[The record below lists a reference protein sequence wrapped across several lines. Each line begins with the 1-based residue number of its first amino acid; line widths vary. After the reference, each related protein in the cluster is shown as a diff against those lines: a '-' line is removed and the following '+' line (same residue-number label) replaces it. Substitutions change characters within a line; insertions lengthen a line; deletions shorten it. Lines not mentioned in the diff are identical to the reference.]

1 MARMAR
7 LIIYDGKTNIDL
19 ATQLAGSLN
28 AGIHEKG
35 AVTITMINLSTDS
48 VINALVEKMQS
59 AEESEEVPTK
69 VPRSETMERIF
80 EMNDRL
86 QK

>member
-48 VINALVEKMQS
+48 VINALVEKMQRT
-59 AEESEEVPTK
+59 ADACPVPPEVP
-69 VPRSETMERIF
+69 SQTMKRIF
-80 EMNDRL
+80 EMNDKI